1 MDTLYL
7 GPFSAKEVDT
17 IQRAMEAQ
25 LENVEDFLDHGMDP
39 TEDDSVAFLVDQ
51 RRIGGIIDKIANIK
65 LNR

>member
-7 GPFSAKEVDT
+7 GPFSATEVDT

-39 TEDDSVAFLVDQ
+39 TEDDAIAFLVEQ
-51 RRIGGIIDKIANIK
+51 RRIGGIIDKISNIK
-65 LNR
+65 LSR